1 MSTHHI
7 AGLVKV
13 KPLSLEPP
21 FDGLFRILEG
31 NWSVPAFVMILLQ
44 CDLHIETLVVGQL
57 GEGILLHVWELLPP
71 AFLVI
76 IVLVMCE
83 MENFRIEKN

>member
-1 MSTHHI
+1 
-7 AGLVKV
+7 
-13 KPLSLEPP
+13 
-21 FDGLFRILEG
+21 
-31 NWSVPAFVMILLQ
+31 MILLQ